1 MKYRPDCKII
11 IQILSKTPVLNN
23 KILQNIVSNTMSHG
37 AADEMVFEQTVNI
50 RSYNLK
56 LKIYGAK

>member
-23 KILQNIVSNTMSHG
+23 KILRNIVSNTMSHG
-37 AADEMVFEQTVNI
+37 AADETVFQTVNI
-50 RSYNLK
+50 RSYNLR
-56 LKIYGAK
+56 LKTYRVK